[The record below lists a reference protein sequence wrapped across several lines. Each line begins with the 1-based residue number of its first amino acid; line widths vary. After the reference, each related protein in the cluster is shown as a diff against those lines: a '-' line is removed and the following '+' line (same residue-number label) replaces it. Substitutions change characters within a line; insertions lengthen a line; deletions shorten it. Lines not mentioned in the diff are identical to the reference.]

1 MVEVQPWRL
10 VDSPRKLI
18 EEAKDL
24 QLSIKEVYFFSKF
37 CNLILYN
44 RLRLIM
50 TCLTARSSALARVF
64 ETSTDHSW
72 FLTWSS
78 LWIRR

>member
-24 QLSIKEVYFFSKF
+24 QLSIKEVFFFSV
-37 CNLILYN
+37 NSVI
-44 RLRLIM
+44 
-50 TCLTARSSALARVF
+50 
-64 ETSTDHSW
+64 
-72 FLTWSS
+72 
-78 LWIRR
+78 

>member
-24 QLSIKEVYFFSKF
+24 QLSIKEV
-37 CNLILYN
+37 
-44 RLRLIM
+44 
-50 TCLTARSSALARVF
+50 
-64 ETSTDHSW
+64 
-72 FLTWSS
+72 
-78 LWIRR
+78 